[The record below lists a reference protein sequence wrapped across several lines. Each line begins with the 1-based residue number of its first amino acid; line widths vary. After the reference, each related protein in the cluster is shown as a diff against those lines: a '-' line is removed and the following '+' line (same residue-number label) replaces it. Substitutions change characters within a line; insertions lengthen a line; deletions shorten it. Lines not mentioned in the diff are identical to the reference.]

1 MRGETSIQDLCS
13 AFTGPCLGYGL
24 DHWTIQQQSCV
35 LWFISNLLPTCWHP
49 ICFSCWAKSWCS
61 HGSTCQLKFYRQARF
76 SFHAKLHNHLLQIS
90 PSPLLPSLYK
100 ILLQFCI
107 LQCINAR
114 ELMCIKIKFGGFVLD
129 MICHL
134 TSESNTHKQGGKW
147 FLQENRHGKSNHT
160 LLFAALVG
168 IRLLKVKL
176 NTKSSL
182 FCWWQ
187 ESIKPAAAFWCHPP
201 SHPVPFDQGI
211 VA

>member
-1 MRGETSIQDLCS
+1 MG
-13 AFTGPCLGYGL
+13 
-24 DHWTIQQQSCV
+24 WTIGPYNSNAVFSGLYQISFLPADIQFAFPLGKV
-35 LWFISNLLPTCWHP
+35 LMFP
-49 ICFSCWAKSWCS
+49 WCS
-61 HGSTCQLKFYRQARF
+61 QLKFYRQARF

-107 LQCINAR
+107 LQYINAR

-134 TSESNTHKQGGKW
+134 TSGSNTHKQGAKW